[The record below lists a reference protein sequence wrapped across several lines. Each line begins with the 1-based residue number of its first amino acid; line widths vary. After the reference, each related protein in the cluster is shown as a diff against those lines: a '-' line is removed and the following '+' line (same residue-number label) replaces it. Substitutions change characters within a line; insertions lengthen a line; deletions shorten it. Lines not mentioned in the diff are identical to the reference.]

1 MIDLTS
7 SEIFRNN
14 NVILARN
21 AADLIA
27 YAHSHTD
34 EHGSIPKEVRQELR
48 RNIQQWLGT
57 EDYVMILIM
66 IT

>member
-1 MIDLTS
+1 MCYVIMTS
-7 SEIFRNN
+7 F
-14 NVILARN
+14 LARN

-48 RNIQQWLGT
+48 RNIQQWLG
-57 EDYVMILIM
+57 IK

>member
-1 MIDLTS
+1 MIDFSS
-7 SEIFRNN
+7 SEMLRNN

-57 EDYVMILIM
+57 IYYVLILIF

>member
-1 MIDLTS
+1 MMTL
-7 SEIFRNN
+7 
-14 NVILARN
+14 ILARN

-48 RNIQQWLGT
+48 RNIQQWLGNVN
-57 EDYVMILIM
+57 YLIV
-66 IT
+66 

>member
-1 MIDLTS
+1 MITL
-7 SEIFRNN
+7 F
-14 NVILARN
+14 LARN

-57 EDYVMILIM
+57 GHYVIV
-66 IT
+66 